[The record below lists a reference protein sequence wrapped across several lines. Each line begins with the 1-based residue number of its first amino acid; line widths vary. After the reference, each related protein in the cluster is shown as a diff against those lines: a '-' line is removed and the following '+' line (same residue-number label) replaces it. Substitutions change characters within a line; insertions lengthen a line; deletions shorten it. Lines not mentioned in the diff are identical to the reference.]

1 MVTPSRQ
8 SLLCQLQTDSRR
20 PEGGEMDLTAVEK
33 LRLSLPSQG
42 IEGFAFGHS
51 VTLFK
56 EEKELRE
63 GG

>member
-1 MVTPSRQ
+1 
-8 SLLCQLQTDSRR
+8 
-20 PEGGEMDLTAVEK
+20 MDLTAVEK